1 MNEDSSMRPLKHR
14 HILGTRVDATSYADA
29 TARIVRWAQA
39 RESRYVCVC
48 TVHMIMEA
56 YDSDSF
62 RDIVNGADLVT
73 PDGMPLV
80 WTLRVTGIR
89 HTPRVDGPSLTPY
102 ICEGAAKAGIPI
114 GVYGGTE
121 QSQADFRK
129 AMQMRY
135 PDLKIACTIS
145 PPFRPLTKE
154 DDARYERE
162 IIESGARI
170 ILVAFGCPK
179 QERWMVARRGRIPVV
194 MVGVGAALDFQSGL
208 LRRAPIWM
216 QKMGLEWFFRLMME
230 PRRLLPRYARHNPRF
245 IFLLLAQLLHL
256 RKFDPGTHD
265 EGRSGQLTSAGA
277 KPKNH

>member
-1 MNEDSSMRPLKHR
+1 MNEKDTIQPLKSR
-14 HILGTRVDATSYADA
+14 RILGTRVDATSYADA
-29 TARIVRWAQA
+29 TARILQWARA

-56 YDSDSF
+56 YDSESF
-62 RDIVNGADLVT
+62 REIVNGADLVT

-80 WTLRVTGIR
+80 WTMRVTGIR

-102 ICEGAAKAGIPI
+102 ICEGAARAGIPI
-114 GVYGGTE
+114 CVYGGTE

-135 PDLKIACTIS
+135 PGLKIACMIS

-162 IIESGARI
+162 IVESGAGI
-170 ILVAFGCPK
+170 VLVAFGCPK
-179 QERWMVARRGRIPVV
+179 QERWMMDRRGHIPVV

-208 LRRAPIWM
+208 LRRAPMWM
-216 QKMGLEWFFRLMME
+216 QKLGLEWFFRLLME
-230 PRRLLPRYARHNPRF
+230 PRRLLPRYARHNQRF

-256 RKFDPGTHD
+256 RKFDGSSHE
-265 EGRSGQLTSAGA
+265 EGHGHQT
-277 KPKNH
+277 